1 MVLALHPYLLT
12 SRYAVAPPA
21 QAHDPVLP
29 RWAAAV
35 CLVIGPAFA
44 AGLPPW
50 AVSAVAAA
58 VLLTVTALRSPQ
70 TLRRLPVPWAMAAG
84 FAGLSAAVALLQHTG
99 WLAAV
104 ATAMGRAPG
113 SPTCFR
119 CRPPPGCSRTRPTTC
134 PPSSWSS
141 PPSPT
146 SRAACSPALIG
157 ANAGPLVT
165 PWASLVTLLWLQRC
179 RAAGLRWRLG
189 RLAVAGLLCSSLC
202 VTAAVVALWATTP

>member
-1 MVLALHPYLLT
+1 M
-12 SRYAVAPPA
+12 
-21 QAHDPVLP
+21 
-29 RWAAAV
+29 
-35 CLVIGPAFA
+35 
-44 AGLPPW
+44 
-50 AVSAVAAA
+50 
-58 VLLTVTALRSPQ
+58 LLTVTALRSPQ

-104 ATAMGRAPG
+104 ATAVGEGTGLADLLQVSAATGVLANATHNLPAYLLVE
-113 SPTCFR
+113 PAVADQ
-119 CRPPPGCSRTRPTTC
+119 PSRLL
-134 PPSSWSS
+134 
-141 PPSPT
+141 
-146 SRAACSPALIG
+146 AALIG